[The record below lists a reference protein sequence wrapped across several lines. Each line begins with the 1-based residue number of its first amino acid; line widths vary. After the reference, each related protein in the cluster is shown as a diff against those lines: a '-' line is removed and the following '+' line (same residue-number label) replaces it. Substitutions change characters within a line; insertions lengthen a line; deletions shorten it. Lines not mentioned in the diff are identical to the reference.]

1 MIKVNL
7 QKLETL
13 EQLLSLY
20 DMKKIKVEGHP
31 ELNRDSSSGAIINT
45 SQSDYDNYMKLAK
58 MRQNERYKM
67 NNIEKDLSNLKQ
79 EINEI
84 KNLLINL
91 SNNKT

>member
-7 QKLETL
+7 QKLETS

-58 MRQNERYKM
+58 MKQNERYKM

>member
-1 MIKVNL
+1 
-7 QKLETL
+7 
-13 EQLLSLY
+13 
-20 DMKKIKVEGHP
+20 
-31 ELNRDSSSGAIINT
+31 
-45 SQSDYDNYMKLAK
+45 MKLAK
-58 MRQNERYKM
+58 MKQNERYKM